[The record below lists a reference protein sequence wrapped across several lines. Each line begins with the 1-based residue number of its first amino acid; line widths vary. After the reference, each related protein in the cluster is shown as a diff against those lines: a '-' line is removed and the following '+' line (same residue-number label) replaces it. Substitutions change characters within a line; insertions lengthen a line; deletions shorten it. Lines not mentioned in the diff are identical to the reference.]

1 MKFET
6 NDNIETFLLTLKG
19 QILTHKDS
27 KDINF
32 LKQLIQNQAKISLLL
47 PSRLGFEPS
56 TIEIEK

>member
-27 KDINF
+27 KDINI
-32 LKQLIQNQAKISLLL
+32 LRQLIQNKAKMSLLL
-47 PSRLGFEPS
+47 PPDLVLSLQQF
-56 TIEIEK
+56 KW